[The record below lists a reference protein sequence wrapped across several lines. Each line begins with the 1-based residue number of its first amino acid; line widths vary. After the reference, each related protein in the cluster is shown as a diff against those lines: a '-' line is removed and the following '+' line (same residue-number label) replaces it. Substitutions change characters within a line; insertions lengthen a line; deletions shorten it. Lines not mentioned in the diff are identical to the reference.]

1 MASVADGTARID
13 AMSDD
18 VIRRRA
24 IVQGNVQGVFFRDS
38 TRRHAESRGVRGWVR
53 NRDDGAVEAVLE
65 GPQDAVDQVLRF
77 LREGP
82 SRADVRNVQV
92 SEEPPEGLSS
102 FEVR

>member
-1 MASVADGTARID
+1 MQ
-13 AMSDD
+13 DD
-18 VIRRRA
+18 LIRRRA
-24 IVQGNVQGVFFRDS
+24 VVQGNVQGVFFRDS
-38 TRRHAESRGVRGWVR
+38 TRQRAQAAGVHGWVR

-65 GPQDAVDQVLRF
+65 GPAEAVEQVLRF

-82 SRADVRNVQV
+82 RRAEVRNVQI